1 MKKLELTNEDG
12 ALVASVE
19 KLELTNEEGAL
30 VASVAATK
38 QGVWITL
45 ESIPGKPTLA
55 FDTEAAGLCLSVYDN
70 TTNAVD
76 AIPAVAFAIE
86 KDDVRLQ
93 VSRPGKDFTNVSL
106 FEVLKKIE
114 KL

>member
-1 MKKLELTNEDG
+1 MKNKLELTNENG
-12 ALVASVE
+12 
-19 KLELTNEEGAL
+19 NL

-38 QGVWITL
+38 VGVWITL
-45 ESIPGKPTLA
+45 ESIPGKPTLS
-55 FDTEAAGLCLSVYDN
+55 FDKEAAGLCLCVYDG
-70 TTNAVD
+70 TTNIAD
-76 AIPAVAFAIE
+76 TIPAIAIAIE

-93 VSRPGKDFTNVSL
+93 VSRPEKDFTNVSL

>member
-1 MKKLELTNEDG
+1 MKKLELTND
-12 ALVASVE
+12 
-19 KLELTNEEGAL
+19 TGAL

-38 QGVWITL
+38 EGVWITL

-55 FDTEAAGLCLSVYDN
+55 FDTEAAGLCLCVYDN
-70 TTNAVD
+70 TTNVANT
-76 AIPAVAFAIE
+76 IPAIAIAIE
-86 KDDVRLQ
+86 ENDVRLQ
-93 VSRPGKDFTNVSL
+93 ISRPGKDFTNVSL